1 MIVSLSTD
9 LRVDALFHQ
18 LPARIQIVYWNANDL
33 TTEFARRFVQE
44 VAAERPLGR
53 FKVQD
58 SKYQAT
64 GHSMFAEGDVWLVT
78 PNPDAIAN
86 LYFDVNGTSYP
97 LIIKSDN
104 DQWINIYG
112 PTEIA
117 LQTAFETVYG
127 RALEPAITFA
137 LGGNIQRLEVY
148 PDGRVIQNTF
158 SAPSVFRHEPL
169 AIPTFEPATPADLP
183 TTR

>member
-1 MIVSLSTD
+1 M
-9 LRVDALFHQ
+9 
-18 LPARIQIVYWNANDL
+18 
-33 TTEFARRFVQE
+33 
-44 VAAERPLGR
+44 
-53 FKVQD
+53 
-58 SKYQAT
+58 
-64 GHSMFAEGDVWLVT
+64 
-78 PNPDAIAN
+78 
-86 LYFDVNGTSYP
+86 NGISYP

-117 LQTAFETVYG
+117 LQTAFEAVYG